1 MLAQLKQHLR
11 TLKADRWVRPLLKR
25 YRRLFWLALALGALS
40 LIFAAALMYTSGY
53 MISLAAALPLTVLAV
68 HVPSIFVRIFGVGK
82 PLLQY
87 AQRLISHNFAL
98 SMTSSMRKRLYSAL
112 AARVSASNPG
122 GLLGETLTLLN
133 EDIGHVQNLILRCVL
148 PLFTSFAVALV
159 VTILC
164 GIFSWRLAVAALC
177 MMLLVCVFLPIMSA
191 AASANYVHELQKLQA
206 QAYTRLSNNI
216 YGLTDWVLSAKKSA
230 FEQAFVDSA
239 NQKNAVRSRILRV
252 QHAANLASQVLLALS
267 VIAMFLWAACVFA
280 GLAGGTPQTPAQ
292 LLLAGAGNQN
302 APAYSPNWVAA
313 FVLSVF
319 PLMEAFSPLVPAA
332 QEFNARAISLDHLAK
347 FDAQSAT
354 RAQKIPVQ
362 TQNASIPKFREG
374 DPCITFSNV
383 TFTYP
388 GAATPVFENFTEII
402 NHGQKVVV
410 RGPSGQGK
418 TTLASLIHADIFPD
432 EGLILI
438 GGVPTP
444 NLAAH
449 IYAYVGYSHQFPYIF
464 NTTLR
469 ENLLVAAPT
478 ATDAQLVQA
487 LETARLTSYFER
499 LPHGLDTHI
508 YEGGF
513 NMSGGERQRLALS
526 RILLQNPQ
534 VVILDEPFNSLDWQC
549 AEALTQD
556 ILRIFA
562 NKTVILITHSAHTPQ
577 GFTRTIQL

>member
-1 MLAQLKQHLR
+1 
-11 TLKADRWVRPLLKR
+11 
-25 YRRLFWLALALGALS
+25 
-40 LIFAAALMYTSGY
+40 
-53 MISLAAALPLTVLAV
+53 
-68 HVPSIFVRIFGVGK
+68 
-82 PLLQY
+82 
-87 AQRLISHNFAL
+87 
-98 SMTSSMRKRLYSAL
+98 
-112 AARVSASNPG
+112 
-122 GLLGETLTLLN
+122 
-133 EDIGHVQNLILRCVL
+133 
-148 PLFTSFAVALV
+148 
-159 VTILC
+159 
-164 GIFSWRLAVAALC
+164 
-177 MMLLVCVFLPIMSA
+177 
-191 AASANYVHELQKLQA
+191 
-206 QAYTRLSNNI
+206 
-216 YGLTDWVLSAKKSA
+216 
-230 FEQAFVDSA
+230 
-239 NQKNAVRSRILRV
+239 
-252 QHAANLASQVLLALS
+252 
-267 VIAMFLWAACVFA
+267 
-280 GLAGGTPQTPAQ
+280 
-292 LLLAGAGNQN
+292 
-302 APAYSPNWVAA
+302 
-313 FVLSVF
+313 
-319 PLMEAFSPLVPAA
+319 MEAFSPLVPAA

-347 FDAQSAT
+347 FDAQGAPC
-354 RAQKIPVQ
+354 AQKTPVQ
-362 TQNASIPKFREG
+362 TQNAPIPKFSEG
-374 DPCITFSNV
+374 DPCITFSNG

-388 GAATPVFENFTEII
+388 GAATPVFENFTETI

-410 RGPSGQGK
+410 RGPSGRGK

-432 EGLILI
+432 EGQILI

-487 LETARLTSYFER
+487 LDTARLTSYFER